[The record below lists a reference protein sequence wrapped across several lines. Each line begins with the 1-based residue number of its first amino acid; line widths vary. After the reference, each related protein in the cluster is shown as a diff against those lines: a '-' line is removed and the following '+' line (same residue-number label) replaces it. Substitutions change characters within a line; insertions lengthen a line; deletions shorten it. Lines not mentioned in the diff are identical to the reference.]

1 MKRLFIALLIFAGV
15 ATARAQST
23 PGYTLSVDLGGFRTS
38 RVFDDSFRDFF
49 VFGHHILLD
58 ILN

>member
-23 PGYTLSVDLGGFRTS
+23 PGYTLPKGKLSCIGSGVQNAKGR
-38 RVFDDSFRDFF
+38 
-49 VFGHHILLD
+49 
-58 ILN
+58 